1 MAYAIDFAEIKS
13 RFSIEQVAEKLGLV
27 LKASGKTM
35 RGQRPACKG
44 GHRDLCVT
52 PRKGFYCW
60 GTKQGGDLLQLIA
73 HVRQCEVKDAARWL
87 DGGTSSRGTS
97 VPSREGT
104 VPRTDEERG
113 MRALDY
119 LEPEHPAVE
128 ALGFAP
134 EDAAALGIGYASRGT
149 MKGNV
154 LIPIRL
160 EDGTLTGYVG
170 VQDVTALPEKWQ
182 GLEHNVVRLKTA

>member
-1 MAYAIDFAEIKS
+1 MAYQIDFAEIKS
-13 RFSIEQVAEKLGLV
+13 RFTIEQVAEKLGLV

-35 RGQRPACKG
+35 RGQCPACKG
-44 GHRDLCVT
+44 GHRELAVT
-52 PRKGFYCW
+52 PGRGFYCW
-60 GTKQGGDLLQLIA
+60 DAREGGDLLQLIA
-73 HVRQCEVKDAARWL
+73 HVRGCEVMEAARWL
-87 DGGTSSRGTS
+87 DGGTSSREYS
-97 VPSREGT
+97 SSKKET
-104 VPRTDEERG
+104 VPGTDEERG
-113 MRALDY
+113 MRPLEY

-128 ALGFAP
+128 ALGFTP

-160 EDGTLTGYVG
+160 ADGTLTGYVG
-170 VQDVTALPEKWQ
+170 VQDIMALPAQWQ